1 MILGA
6 GISWTKGWVV
16 FVWSIIKKCQGKN
29 GVSNK
34 LVVEVEHGLQLT
46 KSWCSDKTD
55 DVGPECT
62 QGISMTHFGLTQEN
76 TLSSMSLRD
85 ITDGAKFILTMN
97 NDMEILKDMFKE
109 VYQELD
115 EIKRDASQTR
125 ESFKSNNEQQK
136 EMEKQIAKIDKKM
149 EETIRLQHLETK
161 RRFERLEKKTNA
173 GYFN

>member
-1 MILGA
+1 MFILGA
-6 GISWTKGWVV
+6 GISWTKGWVI
-16 FVWSIIKKCQGKN
+16 FVWSLFKKCQCKN

-34 LVVEVEHGLQLT
+34 LVPDVEHGLQLT
-46 KSWCSDKTD
+46 QSMRADKTD
-55 DVGPECT
+55 YFGPNCT
-62 QGISMTHFGLTQEN
+62 QEISTTRCDLTQEK

-109 VYQELD
+109 S
-115 EIKRDASQTR
+115 I
-125 ESFKSNNEQQK
+125 K
-136 EMEKQIAKIDKKM
+136 EMEKQVAKIDKKM